1 MVTQVPGRKADHM
14 GEHSARPDPAVPG
27 EPGPNDTTWVFSD
40 DDPAATRRPVSGP
53 PSPSGSVSPPPGDVF
68 QRPPAEAAFYP
79 QADVSG
85 YPAAPAYPQ
94 TELSGYPAAP
104 AYPQTEL
111 SGYPAPPGRAPT
123 ELSGYPAAAGP
134 PQTELSGYPPAPA
147 GRADVTG
154 QAPPS
159 EVVRYGPGVPATAAD
174 RPPASEAERIW
185 RTGPVPEAPRQRPRW
200 RRWAGPA
207 VTVLLLGIAAVV
219 LILRLHHP
227 ALAVTAAAITGQSR
241 NGCGVNVTGRIATSG
256 GAGTVSYQWV
266 FRPDPRPPVPLTQ
279 TVIAGQKDVF
289 VTVAV
294 EGSGQGTSAQ
304 SVTLQVLGPGQASAT
319 TSVVVRC

>member
-1 MVTQVPGRKADHM
+1 M
-14 GEHSARPDPAVPG
+14 GEHSARPDPAAPG

-40 DDPAATRRPVSGP
+40 DDPAATRRPVSGA
-53 PSPSGSVSPPPGDVF
+53 PSPSGSVGPPPGDVF
-68 QRPPAEAAFYP
+68 QRPPADPFQRPPTEAAFYP
-79 QADVSG
+79 QTEVAG
-85 YPAAPAYPQ
+85 YPGAAGHPPTEMAGYSEPPPAGYAR
-94 TELSGYPAAP
+94 TELSGYPGGH
-104 AYPQTEL
+104 PQTEMA
-111 SGYPAPPGRAPT
+111 GYPSA
-123 ELSGYPAAAGP
+123 
-134 PQTELSGYPPAPA
+134 YPPPPA
-147 GRADVTG
+147 GQADAAG

-159 EVVRYGPGVPATAAD
+159 DVVRYGPGVPATAAD

-185 RTGPVPEAPRQRPRW
+185 RTGPVPEAPRRRPRW

-207 VTVLLLGIAAVV
+207 ITVILLGAAAVI
-219 LILRLHHP
+219 LLLRLHHP
-227 ALAVTAAAITGQSR
+227 ALAVTGAVITQQAR

-266 FRPDPRPPVPLTQ
+266 FRPDTRPPVPLAQ

-294 EGSGQGTSAQ
+294 EGSGQGSSAQ
-304 SVTLQVLGPGQASAT
+304 SVTLQVLGPGKASAA

>member
-14 GEHSARPDPAVPG
+14 GEHSARPDPAAPG

-53 PSPSGSVSPPPGDVF
+53 PSPSGSVGPPPGDVF
-68 QRPPAEAAFYP
+68 QRPQAEAAFYP
-79 QADVSG
+79 Q
-85 YPAAPAYPQ
+85 
-94 TELSGYPAAP
+94 TEVSGYPAAP

-123 ELSGYPAAAGP
+123 ELSGYPGAAGP
-134 PQTELSGYPPAPA
+134 PQTELSGYPPAPP
-147 GRADVTG
+147 GRAGVTG

-185 RTGPVPEAPRQRPRW
+185 RTGPVPEAPRRRPRW

-207 VTVLLLGIAAVV
+207 VTVILLGIAAVV